1 MPAVGPPEVRRILAV
16 TDALRL
22 HREAVSIPLAPRG
35 AGSVRVTP
43 AGRVEIVV
51 AADIDFETWLSTLE
65 SRLVALDL
73 ASIRRSV

>member
-1 MPAVGPPEVRRILAV
+1 MPIGPAEVRRILAV
-16 TDALRL
+16 TDALGL

-51 AADIDFETWLSTLE
+51 AAEVEFETWLAELE
-65 SRLVALDL
+65 SRLRSLDL
-73 ASIRRSV
+73 AAIRRSSG